1 MGRYNITLVDMET
14 NEAFEAINV
23 DFITIHVANKLEN
36 GLYQTHSFLG
46 TSDEEEA
53 FRMLLSLSRAIQD
66 HEFGH
71 IHPRVGEICEET
83 DLIKEIK

>member
-1 MGRYNITLVDMET
+1 MGRYNITIVDMET
-14 NEAFEAINV
+14 SEAFEATDV

-46 TSDEEEA
+46 TTEEEEA
-53 FRMLLSLSRAIQD
+53 FRMLLSLSRAVQD
-66 HEFGH
+66 REFGH
-71 IHPRVGEICEET
+71 IHPKVGEICEET